1 MRCDW
6 SGFIGFQRQ
15 VGGVLIRGHDER
27 QRRDAGREILD
38 RDGDR
43 IWFFTRRS
51 SDLVK
56 GLNESAKA
64 YFCVIGDHHDYHAC
78 LAGRLRVN
86 RDAAKIEELW
96 NQVVAAW
103 YPGGKDDP
111 EMTLL
116 ELQLVDA
123 AIWAS
128 KTNPIKFGWEIAN
141 ANATGEEPEVGVSNH
156 IRFAA

>member
-1 MRCDW
+1 MRGE
-6 SGFIGFQRQ
+6 SGFLRAA
-15 VGGVLIRGHDER
+15 R
-27 QRRDAGREILD
+27 
-38 RDGDR
+38 R
-43 IWFFTRRS
+43 IWSKGSTNRPRRISAS
-51 SDLVK
+51 SSIITTTTLF
-56 GLNESAKA
+56 G
-64 YFCVIGDHHDYHAC
+64 
-78 LAGRLRVN
+78 GRLRVN

-96 NQVVAAW
+96 NPVVAAW